1 MELNYQFI
9 VENLQSIIPVQRK
22 NVIFMA
28 EYTSGSYSMRCFY
41 DIGDGKYR
49 DCMLRISEGAKVHLI
64 KVYKDIDR
72 EIQNVRRE
80 LENDKLWYAITLKFD
95 ANGKFKVDYD
105 YNQHDENAIEYIEK
119 WKNKYL

>member
-1 MELNYQFI
+1 
-9 VENLQSIIPVQRK
+9 
-22 NVIFMA
+22 
-28 EYTSGSYSMRCFY
+28 
-41 DIGDGKYR
+41 
-49 DCMLRISEGAKVHLI
+49 MLRISEGAKVHLI